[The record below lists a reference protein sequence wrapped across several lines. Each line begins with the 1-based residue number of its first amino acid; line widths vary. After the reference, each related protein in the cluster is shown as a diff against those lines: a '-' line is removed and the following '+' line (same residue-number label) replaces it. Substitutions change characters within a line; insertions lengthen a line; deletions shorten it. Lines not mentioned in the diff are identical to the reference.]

1 VLYGFCQ
8 GRSAHSFLFEVR
20 KNGFFCELNMVAKDH
35 IYALKDAGMGGGLLG
50 YYGPFGNIE
59 VLIKVIKRICS
70 GGSV

>member
-1 VLYGFCQ
+1 LSKKGFISDGV
-8 GRSAHSFLFEVR
+8 GRSKIGNDPATIIDRYRAV
-20 KNGFFCELNMVAKDH
+20 VAV
-35 IYALKDAGMGGGLLG
+35 GLLG

>member
-1 VLYGFCQ
+1 
-8 GRSAHSFLFEVR
+8 
-20 KNGFFCELNMVAKDH
+20 MVAKDH

-59 VLIKVIKRICS
+59 VLIKVIKRIFS